1 MLKVKPVTRGR
12 CQRMS
17 FGKIDEVMDM
27 PNLIEVQKASY
38 NWFIEKGLKEVF
50 RDMADITD
58 YTGNWVLSFIDYR
71 LDDKPKYSVRECK
84 ERDANYA
91 APMRVTVRL
100 QNKETGV
107 IKESE
112 VYMGDFPIMTDSGT
126 FVINGA
132 ERVIVSQLVRS
143 PGVYYGM
150 THDKTGIELYTS
162 TINPNRGA
170 WLEYETDPNVIFY
183 VRIDKNRKIYI
194 TAFVRALGLS
204 SNDDIRRFFGEDA
217 KLEATMEK
225 DETRNTEEALIEV
238 FKKLRPGEPATLE
251 AAQQQFDNLF
261 FDSHKYDIS
270 RVGRYKYNKKLSML
284 NRLPGCVVA
293 EPVISEYTGEL
304 IAEPGEVL
312 TKQKAIEIEQAG
324 VMKVV
329 VKCEDGSDLFVISN
343 GMVDPMALLPEG
355 FTREELDEI
364 AINEK
369 VRFSVMR
376 EVLEKCGDDKQALL
390 EEMRLRCDDLIPK
403 HIIVDDIF
411 ASVNYVNCLTKKVGN
426 IDDIDHLGNRRIRS
440 VGELLQN
447 QFRIGLARMERVVRE
462 RMAIQAQEDED
473 KITPQS
479 LINIRPVMV
488 AVREFFGS
496 SPLSQFMDQHNPLAE
511 LTHKRRLSALGP
523 GGLSRD
529 RAGFEVRDVHYSH
542 YGRMCPIE
550 TPEGPNIGLI
560 SYLATFAKINEYGF
574 IEAPFRKIDKETGVV
589 LDEVEYMTA
598 DTEDEYIVAQANE
611 PLDENNRFVRKKI
624 TARHRDEFLEIDNTK
639 ADYMDVSPKMVVS
652 VATALIPFLE
662 NDDAN
667 RALMGSNM
675 QKQAVPLLKTEAPI
689 VGTGM
694 EYKAAVDSGSVVLA
708 KEGGVVSKVAADSVD
723 ILEDGGTSRHYE
735 LIKFMRS
742 NQGTCTNQR
751 PIVSVG
757 QRVEKDEVIAD
768 GPAIDHGE
776 LSLGKNA
783 LVGFMTWEGYNY
795 EDAVLINEKLVRDDV
810 YTSIHIEEYE
820 TEARDTKLGPE
831 EITRDIPNV
840 GEDAL
845 GNLDD
850 RGIIR
855 IGAEVH
861 SGDIL
866 VGKVTPK
873 GETEL
878 TAEER
883 LLRAIFGE
891 KAKEVRDTSLKVPH
905 GEYGIVVN
913 VEVFTKENSDELSP
927 GVNKVVRC
935 YIAQKRKLSVG
946 DKMAGRHGNKGVVS
960 RILPQEDMPFLP
972 DGTPLD
978 IVLNPL
984 GVPSRM
990 NIGQVLEVH
999 LGFAARALGYKIM
1012 TPVFDGAH
1020 EEDITEA
1027 FAEANRRTMEKAEQ
1041 EAKEKGVEFDPSKV
1055 PQLRMDCK
1063 SILTDGRTGRKFDN
1077 PVTVGVM
1084 YYLKLHHLVDDKIH
1098 ARSTG
1103 PYSLVTQQPLGGKA
1117 QFGGQRFG
1125 EMEVWALEA
1134 YGAAYTLQEILTVK
1148 SDDVVGRVKTYEAIV
1163 KGKNVPTPGIPE
1175 SFKVLIKELQS
1186 LALDIK
1192 VLDENGDE
1200 VDLRQTYD
1208 NDDAGFAPDDKAFQ
1222 SVNDAEGSDDFIV
1235 DEDSEENDI
1244 FIRDDGDDDDGF
1256 ADEFRDKM
1264 GDEDYGLDL
1273 EPSEDDYE

>member
-1 MLKVKPVTRGR
+1 MLKMNPVKRGS
-12 CQRMS
+12 CTRMS
-17 FGKIDEVMDM
+17 FGKIKEVMEM

-38 NWFIEKGLKEVF
+38 QWFIETGLKEVF
-50 RDMADITD
+50 RDTADITD

-71 LDDKPKYSVRECK
+71 MDDKPKYTVRECK
-84 ERDANYA
+84 ERDTTYA
-91 APMRVTVRL
+91 APMRVRVRL
-100 QNKETGV
+100 QNKETGI

-112 VYMGDFPIMTDSGT
+112 VFMGDFPIMTESGT

-170 WLEYETDPNVIFY
+170 WLEYETDANDIFY

-329 VKCEDGSDLFVISN
+329 VRCEDGSDLFVISN

-1175 SFKVLIKELQS
+1175 SFRVLIKELQS

-1208 NDDAGFAPDDKAFQ
+1208 NDDAGFAPDYKAFQ

>member
-1 MLKVKPVTRGR
+1 MLKVKPVTRGS

-170 WLEYETDPNVIFY
+170 WLEYETDPNDIFY

-329 VKCEDGSDLFVISN
+329 VRCEDGSDLFVISN

-639 ADYMDVSPKMVVS
+639 ADYMDVSPKRVVS